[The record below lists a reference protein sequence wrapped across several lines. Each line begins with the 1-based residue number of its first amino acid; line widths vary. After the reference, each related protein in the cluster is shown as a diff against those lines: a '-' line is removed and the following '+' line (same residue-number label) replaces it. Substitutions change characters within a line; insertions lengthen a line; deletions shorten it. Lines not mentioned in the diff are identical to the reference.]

1 MSKFKLQ
8 LQLQTKKRVSESNK
22 IKSYFRIKNVRGN
35 IKALHRRHTTHK
47 RRTCRLAFLF
57 IIFFFCFRLRKWSE
71 IPGHIA
77 RLFTKHLC
85 WSCQERSV
93 LLGGAGM
100 RHRENYVDK
109 WKCHNDDNLFSL
121 LSIAFPWTQLCAT
134 FPRHSNFHLHS
145 GRHLWPELCAIKGNI
160 RQLLCRLF
168 GEDSYKNEYG
178 DSLKTCEV
186 GQSFYLS

>member
-1 MSKFKLQ
+1 MCLSQ
-8 LQLQTKKRVSESNK
+8 
-22 IKSYFRIKNVRGN
+22 IKSNHTFALKMYAAILRLSTGDIRHIKGER
-35 IKALHRRHTTHK
+35 ARWLF
-47 RRTCRLAFLF
+47 FLLY
-57 IIFFFCFRLRKWSE
+57 FFFCFRLRKWSE